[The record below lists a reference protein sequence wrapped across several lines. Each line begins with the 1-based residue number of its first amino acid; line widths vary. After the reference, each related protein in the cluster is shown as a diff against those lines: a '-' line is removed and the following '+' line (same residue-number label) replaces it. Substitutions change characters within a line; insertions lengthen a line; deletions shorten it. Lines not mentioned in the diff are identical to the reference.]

1 MGRQKRETSI
11 EIKCDGPDDD
21 VTCGSFFEC
30 DKNDDWD
37 GSDPNFEFT
46 CQLVAWPIVLIV
58 LAVVGVVVG
67 ACVCIFCCPCCAAVA
82 VGMGIGSC
90 CC

>member
-1 MGRQKRETSI
+1 MVRQKRETTLEI
-11 EIKCDGPDDD
+11 ECKPDDD
-21 VTCGSFFEC
+21 QCGTLAGPFFGCYE
-30 DKNDDWD
+30 NDDFD
-37 GSDPNFEFT
+37 GSNFQYT

-67 ACVCIFCCPCCAAVA
+67 GCVCIFCCPCCAAVA

>member
-1 MGRQKRETSI
+1 MVRQKRDAVEVDW
-11 EIKCDGPDDD
+11 KCNEDDD
-21 VTCGSFFEC
+21 CESSFFYC
-30 DKNDDWD
+30 DVSD
-37 GSDPNFEFT
+37 GRFMPDYKGT
-46 CQLVAWPIVLIV
+46 CQIVAWPIVLIV

>member
-1 MGRQKRETSI
+1 MGRQKRDASI
-11 EIKCDGPDDD
+11 EIGCDPEEHD
-21 VTCGSFFEC
+21 CGDFFGC
-30 DKNDDWD
+30 YKNDNWD
-37 GSDPNFEFT
+37 GIDSNFEFT

>member
-1 MGRQKRETSI
+1 MPAAERVDLP
-11 EIKCDGPDDD
+11 CNDDTD
-21 VTCGSFFEC
+21 CGTFFEC
-30 DKNDDWD
+30 HE
-37 GSDPNFEFT
+37 SDRALHKT
-46 CQLVAWPIVLIV
+46 CQIVAWPIVLIV